1 MLVLPSGKGGAGMR
15 GKRERE
21 GGREGGRGGER
32 RERER
37 ERRRVLPAGG
47 LQLKFSDVLLQWA
60 EHPVGGG

>member
-1 MLVLPSGKGGAGMR
+1 MSNVGSSKWEGGSGNERK
-15 GKRERE
+15 ERE
-21 GGREGGRGGER
+21 GGRERRGEK

-47 LQLKFSDVLLQWA
+47 LRLKFSDVLLQWA